1 VGIDIP
7 RGCMTGLCGSC
18 TSDIEDPAFPG
29 SRSVL
34 RACSTRVV
42 VPDGCDEMVIDLYR
56 MQETKSKPKADP
68 MARFSSM
75 DDPNTGFKAR

>member
-1 VGIDIP
+1 
-7 RGCMTGLCGSC
+7 M
-18 TSDIEDPAFPG
+18 
-29 SRSVL
+29 L

-56 MQETKSKPKADP
+56 MQETKGKPKADP
-68 MARFSSM
+68 MARFSSL